1 MTVSFVA
8 LTVAAVAVVGVA
20 DVDVSEIFVVA
31 GSTIAR
37 KAFTSLWIYF
47 IMPK

>member
-8 LTVAAVAVVGVA
+8 LTVAVVGSGVA
-20 DVDVSEIFVVA
+20 DVIVSEIFVVA